1 MKKYLRQN
9 MNVFEKI
16 DWLKQLSAEAIG
28 VSDTTILRRM
38 LGRLRRKGSAEFRK
52 YNILKLT
59 QQELILDQLL
69 KAHEVSPKT
78 AYTWFLLLK
87 APPEVIESGRKDLIS
102 QNAMVRQCV
111 GVRGKSLDPEHE
123 KLGQEIIQDI
133 IRLIEVI

>member
-16 DWLKQLSAEAIG
+16 EWLKQISSEAIG
-28 VSDTTILRRM
+28 VSETTVLRRM
-38 LGRLRRKGSAEFRK
+38 LSRIRRKGSAEFRK

-87 APPEVIESGRKDLIS
+87 APKEVIESGQKDKLS
-102 QNAMVRQCV
+102 QNEMLRRCV
-111 GVRGKSLDPEHE
+111 GVRQKSADPEHE
-123 KLGQEIIQDI
+123 KLGQEIIHDI
-133 IRLIEVI
+133 IKLIEVI